1 MNLKILKNL
10 SSDRLLAALFSYAES
25 EDKSAETAFLSE
37 LYSRGG
43 ELSLMNTLCDKILYD
58 ENAFSVAAASGKCNA
73 YLKLAFQ
80 EDMES
85 VFRAAEKCGNLSGG
99 KYFALGEKDEKFDL
113 PAEETVNRLEGF
125 YRQFGYGDFIRYS
138 AFTFSGGELSPVK
151 NAPVIRLSDLKDYE
165 EEKKLIASNIE
176 NLLGGLPYL
185 DMLLYGERG
194 TGKSSTIHAMSNKYY
209 PQGLRIV
216 ELHKNDLLAL
226 PRVKEKLSA
235 IPLKFIIYIDDLS
248 LEDGDERFTSLKAAL
263 EGSFGVKGENTMIC
277 ATSNRR
283 HIVKESF
290 SDRKDSIH
298 ENECLQE
305 QLSLSDRFGL
315 TVLFSTTSK
324 PQYLSIV
331 KQLAEDF
338 GLTMPE
344 EELFRLA
351 EQWALSRG
359 GRSPRRARQF
369 IDTAYS
375 AQKRGLPVEF

>member
-1 MNLKILKNL
+1 MFFKILKNL
-10 SSDRLLAALFSYAES
+10 SEDTLIKKLFSYAEKG
-25 EDKSAETAFLSE
+25 DHDAETEFLAE

-43 ELSLMNTLCDKILYD
+43 ELSLMKTLSDKILYD

-73 YLKLAFQ
+73 YLKRALK
-80 EDMES
+80 EDIES
-85 VFRAAEKCGNLSGG
+85 IFGAAEKCGKISGG
-99 KYFALGEKDEKFDL
+99 KYFNLGEKDEKFDL
-113 PAEETVNRLEGF
+113 PAEESINRMEGF
-125 YRQFGYGDFIRYS
+125 YRQFGYGNFIRYS
-138 AFTFSGGELSPVK
+138 AFTFRGGELCPVK

-263 EGSFGVKGENTMIC
+263 EGSFGVKGDNTMIC

-298 ENECLQE
+298 ENECMQE

-315 TVLFSTTSK
+315 TVLFSSTSK

-338 GLTMPE
+338 KLTMPE
-344 EELFRLA
+344 DELFRLA

-369 IDTAYS
+369 VDTAYS
-375 AQKRGLPVEF
+375 AQKRGIPVEF